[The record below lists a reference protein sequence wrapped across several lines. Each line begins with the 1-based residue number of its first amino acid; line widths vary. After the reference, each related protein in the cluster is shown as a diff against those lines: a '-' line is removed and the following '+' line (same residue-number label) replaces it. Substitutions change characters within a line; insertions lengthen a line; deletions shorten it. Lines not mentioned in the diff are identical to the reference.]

1 MSRILPNTHTYTH
14 ARMAQPSLKL
24 RSNYNFVKTSP
35 CRVTYHSY
43 LGSSAVTLARTL
55 LLPLDASHNI
65 PRIVCP
71 LNDLKLG
78 DGGVGEAWR
87 SQGSEKAKDSP
98 KITQHFGL
106 IAPVFRVSPTGPQN
120 WGKGFK

>member
-1 MSRILPNTHTYTH
+1 M
-14 ARMAQPSLKL
+14 
-24 RSNYNFVKTSP
+24 
-35 CRVTYHSY
+35 
-43 LGSSAVTLARTL
+43 TLARTL

-65 PRIVCP
+65 PRILCP
-71 LNDLKLG
+71 LNDLQLG
-78 DGGVGEAWR
+78 DGAVGGAWG

-106 IAPVFRVSPTGPQN
+106 TTRVFRVSPTGPPN